1 MIRKLM
7 FLMTLV
13 GLLAAVGMA
22 AAKGEPYV
30 EDPDEDFGG
39 TEDAFALPEGLNGF
53 ILAGR
58 FAADDDV
65 DAFTFSTLTPLS
77 DVRANV
83 LVPTCGEH
91 FEGVFPSVAL
101 IGPGLEAVE
110 DVEDMPFTVPVGQ
123 GVLLLADEPQMTED
137 GEREGSDWEYFG
149 RHVYAPGIYTFD
161 LPEVGEYALVL
172 WEPNG
177 NVGAYM
183 LDFGTNEEHLMSASR
198 SDSERDAAFN
208 LLTSGR
214 FMAENCRAPVSG

>member
-13 GLLAAVGMA
+13 GLLAAVSLA
-22 AAKGEPYV
+22 AAKSEPYV
-30 EDPDEDFGG
+30 EDPDGDFGG
-39 TEDAFALPEGLNGF
+39 MEDAFALPDGLEGF

-58 FAADDDV
+58 FGADDDV
-65 DAFTFSTLTPLS
+65 DAFTFSILTPLT

-83 LVPTCGEH
+83 LVPNCGDY
-91 FEGVFPSVAL
+91 FEAVFPSVAL
-101 IGPGLEAVE
+101 IGPGLEAAEEVV
-110 DVEDMPFTVPVGQ
+110 VEDMPFTVPEGQ

-161 LPEVGEYALVL
+161 LPEAGDYALVV

-183 LDFGTNEEHLMSASR
+183 IDFGTNEEHLMSASR
-198 SDSERDAAFN
+198 SEADRDAAFS

-214 FMAENCRAPVSG
+214 FTGENCRA